1 MEIRSSRQV
10 TMVATIFTAMFF
22 LYGCTTQQSSMNN
35 TVTNPQQTTTA
46 SQGTSILIPSSVQP
60 GTPVEVV
67 TSNFRVIA
75 TPSLLEPGRYNI
87 LSYYIG
93 KSPIQNNITMEMNGS
108 ETSTEGNSTVYPG
121 TQIGE
126 YDDISVP
133 SGLDS
138 LNMKIKWTE
147 YGSGKQQTE
156 QINFTKVKD
165 DLKVENYRFYKGQST
180 HWIMGYAY
188 EQIGN
193 KSFNTGKV
201 GDVILKPNGVG
212 ITIHND
218 FRYTVQSHTGKF
230 TLNGPSGYMKWW
242 SNSFSSSEP
251 QFIINSPN
259 AKVSVTWDGNTEMFN
274 LNRVQ

>member
-1 MEIRSSRQV
+1 MG
-10 TMVATIFTAMFF
+10 ATILISIFF
-22 LYGCTTQQSSMNN
+22 LYGCTFQQSLMNK
-35 TVTNPQQTTTA
+35 TVSNPRQKTTA
-46 SQGTSILIPSSVQP
+46 TQGKSALIPSSVHP
-60 GTPVEVV
+60 GNPLEVV
-67 TSNFRVIA
+67 TPNFRVIA

-121 TQIGE
+121 TLIGE
-126 YDDISVP
+126 YDDISAP

-138 LNMKIKWTE
+138 LNLKIKWTE

-156 QINFTKVKD
+156 QINFTKAKYN
-165 DLKVENYRFYKGQST
+165 LKVENYRFYKGQST

-218 FRYTVQSHTGKF
+218 FRYTVQSDTGKF
-230 TLNGPSGYMKWW
+230 SLNGPLGYMKWW
-242 SNSFSSSEP
+242 SNSFDSSEP
-251 QFIINSPN
+251 QFIVNTQK
-259 AKVSVTWDGNTEMFN
+259 AKVSVTWDGKTEIFN
-274 LNRVQ
+274 LYRIQ